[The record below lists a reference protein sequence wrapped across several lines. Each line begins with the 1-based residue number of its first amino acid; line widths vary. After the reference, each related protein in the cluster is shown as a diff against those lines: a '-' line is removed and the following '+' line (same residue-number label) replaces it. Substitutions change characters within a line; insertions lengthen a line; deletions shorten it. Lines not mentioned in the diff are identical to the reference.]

1 VGYGDVYTT
10 NTIER
15 IYACIIMILGVLSF
29 SFASGSLSSI
39 ISNLDS
45 KNALLK
51 YKLEIIEGI
60 RKDFKLPKKLYIK
73 VKNNIEKVDHTAQQ
87 MDHFIS

>member
-1 VGYGDVYTT
+1 MGYGDVYTT

-73 VKNNIEKVDHTAQQ
+73 VKNNIEKVDHAA
-87 MDHFIS
+87 

>member
-29 SFASGSLSSI
+29 SFASGSLASI

-73 VKNNIEKVDHTAQQ
+73 VKNNIEKVDHTA
-87 MDHFIS
+87 

>member
-1 VGYGDVYTT
+1 MGYGDVYTT

-29 SFASGSLSSI
+29 SFASGSLASI

-60 RKDFKLPKKLYIK
+60 RKDFKLPKKLYIR
-73 VKNNIEKVDHTAQQ
+73 VKNNIEKVDHTA
-87 MDHFIS
+87 

>member
-1 VGYGDVYTT
+1 MGYGDVYTT

-29 SFASGSLSSI
+29 SFASGSLASI

-73 VKNNIEKVDHTAQQ
+73 VKNNIEKVDHTA
-87 MDHFIS
+87 

>member
-1 VGYGDVYTT
+1 
-10 NTIER
+10 
-15 IYACIIMILGVLSF
+15 LGVLSF
-29 SFASGSLSSI
+29 SSASGSLASI

-73 VKNNIEKVDHTAQQ
+73 VKNNIEKVDHTA
-87 MDHFIS
+87 

>member
-1 VGYGDVYTT
+1 MGYGDVYTT

-73 VKNNIEKVDHTAQQ
+73 VKNNIEKVDHTA
-87 MDHFIS
+87 

>member
-29 SFASGSLSSI
+29 SFASGSLASI

-60 RKDFKLPKKLYIK
+60 RKDFKIPKKLYIK
-73 VKNNIEKVDHTAQQ
+73 VKNNIEKVDHTA
-87 MDHFIS
+87 

>member
-73 VKNNIEKVDHTAQQ
+73 VKNNIEKVDHTA
-87 MDHFIS
+87 

>member
-1 VGYGDVYTT
+1 MGYGDVYTT

-29 SFASGSLSSI
+29 SFASGSLASI

-73 VKNNIEKVDHTAQQ
+73 VKNNIEKVDLTA
-87 MDHFIS
+87 

>member
-1 VGYGDVYTT
+1 
-10 NTIER
+10 
-15 IYACIIMILGVLSF
+15 MILGVLSF